1 MANIDQYFIHYD
13 YKNYLVYGLNSAD
26 GLSSK
31 EEQGNQRASE
41 IQIASQQ
48 LKNKWFNNINKKA
61 KKRQSFTKELE
72 TVLNN
77 SRGDANLTNQ
87 LEEQYQNQL
96 HENVFEQIS
105 VFLNSQHNANLT
117 GKDVATL
124 LGSETTTISNVKQ
137 KKGNKGYSYTN
148 PQALEQDLDKL
159 YKRIGIILK
168 SGTKL
173 ATEERK
179 GELKKIYN
187 DIESFLNKNRTEL
200 QKGSKAN
207 KNILQEAAALIYN
220 SGQNYLGSKTI
231 GSLAEYISPFVI
243 AKDAIQKYGYQIL
256 EDSLLTGDKESPNN
270 WQLSPE
276 ASNAIANLKKE
287 INKEKK
293 GKVQTDGEEQKN
305 TGVKD
310 INTKIKL
317 TETSKIITDI
327 SIDLE
332 LISDKQLRDS
342 FKKASK
348 LKNLNISMKNYKNRT
363 SVTLVSTNL
372 LGILN
377 VGPADFAAHYLNFLG
392 GHRRNAKDKS
402 SISFEHFN
410 KELNLMLAVRGL
422 LGVKSF
428 NDGLGRGTQTFKD
441 GSSIGVNE
449 YVVVNDKSINRF
461 FVYSVYDILNKM
473 QKNTELFDA
482 VTTGNDTNLPKGA
495 GAFNKWFGTTNGF
508 DKDPKTLTYNFL
520 AHASAR
526 KIVGHLNYTLF
537 D

>member
-13 YKNYLVYGLNSAD
+13 YRNYLIHGLKSAD
-26 GLSSK
+26 GLST
-31 EEQGNQRASE
+31 EEQSGQRINE

-48 LKNKWFNNINKKA
+48 LKSKWFNSINKRA
-61 KKRQSFTKELE
+61 KKRQTFTKELE
-72 TVLNN
+72 KILKD
-77 SRGDANLTNQ
+77 SRGDVNLTGR
-87 LEEQYQNQL
+87 LEEQYQDQL

-124 LGSETTTISNVKQ
+124 LGSETTTTSNVRQ
-137 KKGNKGYSYTN
+137 RKGNKGYSYTN

-159 YKRIGIILK
+159 YKRIGIILQ

-187 DIESFLNKNRTEL
+187 DINSFLSKNRAEL
-200 QKGSKAN
+200 QKGSGAN

-256 EDSLLTGDKESPNN
+256 EDSLLKGDKESLNN

-276 ASNAIANLKKE
+276 ASNAIANLKRE

-293 GKVQTDGEEQKN
+293 RNLQTDGEEQKS

-317 TETSKIITDI
+317 TETSKIITDV
-327 SIDLE
+327 SIDVE
-332 LISDKQLRDS
+332 LISDKNLRDS

-363 SVTLVSTNL
+363 NVTLVSTNL

-392 GHRRNAKDKS
+392 GHRRKSKDKS

-410 KELNLMLAVRGL
+410 KELNLLLAVRGL

-428 NDGLGRGTQTFKD
+428 SDGLDRGAQVFKD

-449 YVVVNDKSINRF
+449 YVIVNDKSVNKF
-461 FVYSVYDILNKM
+461 FVYSVYDILSQM
-473 QKNTELFDA
+473 QKKEEKFNA
-482 VTTGNDTNLPKGA
+482 VTTGNDTNMPKGA
-495 GAFNKWFGTTNGF
+495 GAFNKWFGSTNGF

-520 AHASAR
+520 ANASAR
-526 KIVGHLNYTLF
+526 KIVGHLNYTMF